1 MRSIAFKCLIPIG
14 RSSRKRAGRFLLFF
28 PILIFLA
35 CCARVPR
42 EIELIRSQELM
53 STEVTITLT
62 GTDKIKLG
70 DLADE
75 TFAFMQGLSSRFNIY
90 DPASEVSRLN
100 AAVCGKPVRV
110 SPELADI
117 LRAAAAA
124 HQNTNGY
131 FDITVR
137 PLVLLWREAKRTGT
151 LPTAKE
157 IQKARSLVGFANVSL
172 SGDKVTFLKPAI
184 SVDLGGIAKGY
195 VVHRTTEY
203 LKQRGVKAG
212 IVDAGGDL
220 FAWGKKPDGG
230 KWRIGIRH
238 PREGKTVL
246 KVLEIEDRAVLT
258 SGDYERYFMRDGRR
272 YSHIV
277 NPFSGMPDSDIMSVT
292 VVSTSLMSVDGLS
305 SGLLAMGS
313 ARAANTIRL
322 LKKTLPATDFIL
334 TRMDGDSLTME
345 TF

>member
-1 MRSIAFKCLIPIG
+1 MRSIAFKYPIPIG
-14 RSSRKRAGRFLLFF
+14 RGSKKGAGRFLLLL
-28 PILIFLA
+28 PLLIPLA
-35 CCARVPR
+35 CCARGPR

-90 DPASEVSRLN
+90 DPASEVGRLN
-100 AAVCGKPVRV
+100 AAVSGKPVRV
-110 SPELADI
+110 SPELADV

-137 PLVLLWREAKRTGT
+137 PLVLLWKEAKRTGT
-151 LPTAKE
+151 LPAAKE

-172 SGDKVTFLKPAI
+172 SGDAVTFLKPAI

-238 PREGKTVL
+238 PREGKAVL

-292 VVSTSLMSVDGLS
+292 IVSTSLMSVDGLS

-322 LKKTLPATDFIL
+322 LKKTLPGTDFIL

>member
-1 MRSIAFKCLIPIG
+1 MRSIASKYLIPIG
-14 RSSRKRAGRFLLFF
+14 RGSKKRTGRFLLFF
-28 PILIFLA
+28 PILILLA

-100 AAVCGKPVRV
+100 AAVFGKPVRV
-110 SPELADI
+110 SPELADV

-137 PLVLLWREAKRTGT
+137 PLVLLWREAKRSGT

-172 SGDKVTFLKPAI
+172 SGDAVTFLKPAI

-203 LKQRGVKAG
+203 LKQRGVFAPRSSS
-212 IVDAGGDL
+212 IRVTERTGG
-220 FAWGKKPDGG
+220 
-230 KWRIGIRH
+230 
-238 PREGKTVL
+238 T
-246 KVLEIEDRAVLT
+246 
-258 SGDYERYFMRDGRR
+258 
-272 YSHIV
+272 
-277 NPFSGMPDSDIMSVT
+277 
-292 VVSTSLMSVDGLS
+292 S
-305 SGLLAMGS
+305 SGTS
-313 ARAANTIRL
+313 TNTTTAATRS
-322 LKKTLPATDFIL
+322 TCASRTTGTR
-334 TRMDGDSLTME
+334 TRMRRREISSPRTGGG
-345 TF
+345 